1 MNIYVVISILSAWL
15 LFEIIVKL
23 KKTKKANYTIIVA
36 FAFVLAFLY
45 FYFYKMTDT
54 EYYQYYSYITLGVFV
69 FYICVRNLRQVFRK
83 NISEFDYY
91 ELESELEQ
99 LNYMTELLRMRFI
112 STIELINDGICFK
125 DEGELLF
132 GTDRFI
138 SIVGLQS
145 NEFDLATFESK
156 IYKDDLPQYRIIL
169 EKTSKKHPVYTTTYR
184 VQNSEGLV
192 WVKEIGKK
200 IFIDKKVSMISII
213 KPLETKQFPETEVD
227 VLNGLPNY
235 KKMYDEMQRLSRLK
249 SPYYL
254 VYIQLSNIPKINE
267 KYGRDVGDLMM
278 GEYLK
283 KTRFNFIKDNQSL
296 YRIGGIN
303 FGLIIKDEKKFEL
316 LDRALTGNGDLLNL
330 KMVFGGIT
338 QTLYPNLGISESP
351 YTGKSPDQV
360 IEEASEAL
368 RISLKD
374 KSDINYCFFNRI

>member
-1 MNIYVVISILSAWL
+1 MNVNVLIGVLSLWFV
-15 LFEIIVKL
+15 FEIILKL
-23 KKTKKANYTIIVA
+23 KNKKKANYTIILSVV
-36 FAFVLAFLY
+36 FILAFVYLY
-45 FYFYKMTDT
+45 FYDMTNTDYFMYYFYST
-54 EYYQYYSYITLGVFV
+54 IGFFTLYVCF
-69 FYICVRNLRQVFRK
+69 RNLKQVFRK
-83 NISEFDYY
+83 DISEFDYY

-99 LNYMTELLRMRFI
+99 LNNVTELLRKRFI

-125 DEGELLF
+125 DEGEILF

-138 SIVGLQS
+138 NIIGLDS
-145 NEFDLATFESK
+145 NEFDLATFEGK
-156 IYKDDLPQYRIIL
+156 IYKDDLSQYRSIL

-184 VQNSEGLV
+184 VNNSEGLT

-200 IFIDKKVSMISII
+200 IYIDKKISMISIV
-213 KPLETKQFPETEVD
+213 KPLETKQFPETEID
-227 VLNGLPNY
+227 VLNGLPNS

-254 VYIQLSNIPKINE
+254 VFIQLSNIPKIND

-330 KMVFGGIT
+330 RMVFGGIT

-360 IEEASEAL
+360 MEEASEAL
-368 RISLKD
+368 KISLRD
-374 KSDINYCFFNRI
+374 TSDINYCFFNRV

>member
-1 MNIYVVISILSAWL
+1 MNIYVVIGILTVWF
-15 LFEIIVKL
+15 LFELIIKI
-23 KKTKKANYTIIVA
+23 KKTKKASYTIIVS
-36 FAFVLAFLY
+36 FAFILAFLY
-45 FYFYKMTDT
+45 FYLYDLIET
-54 EYYQYYSYITLGVFV
+54 ENYNYYSYITIGVFIL
-69 FYICVRNLRQVFRK
+69 YLCIRNLKHVFRK

-99 LNYMTELLRMRFI
+99 LNYMTELLRKRFI

-138 SIVGLQS
+138 NITGLES
-145 NEFDLATFESK
+145 NQFDLETFESK

-169 EKTSKKHPVYTTTYR
+169 EKTSKRHPVYTTTYR
-184 VQNSEGLV
+184 IQNNEGLI
-192 WVKEIGKK
+192 WIKEIGKK
-200 IFIDKKVSMISII
+200 IYIDKKVSVISII
-213 KPLETKQFPETEVD
+213 KPLETKQFPETEID

-254 VYIQLSNIPKINE
+254 VFIQLSNIPKINE

-283 KTRFNFIKDNQSL
+283 KTRYNFIKDNQSL
-296 YRIGGIN
+296 YRVGGIN

-330 KMVFGGIT
+330 RMVFGGIT

-368 RISLKD
+368 RISLKNTTD
-374 KSDINYCFFNRI
+374 VNYCFFNRI